1 MGAVAARGWLN
12 ASMARQNQVVARL
25 VSAMMEMM
33 AVVWSVAISVEMVS
47 SNGVDGSV
55 GCLPFERRQMAIRGV
70 GRGCRSVRARL
81 RACVRWARP
90 SGLVPARLPACVP
103 LVLSPAGA
111 ERVRGL
117 AWLRRTEQAPCV
129 RGVTRTG
136 RDPGWPGAHPG
147 CPGLCLWWPGP

>member
-25 VSAMMEMM
+25 VSAMMKMM

-81 RACVRWARP
+81 
-90 SGLVPARLPACVP
+90 
-103 LVLSPAGA
+103 
-111 ERVRGL
+111 
-117 AWLRRTEQAPCV
+117 PCV
-129 RGVTRTG
+129 RALGETLWPRACPPACL
-136 RDPGWPGAHPG
+136 RAPCAQPGWGGARAW
-147 CPGLCLWWPGP
+147 PGLAEADGTGAVRAWRDSHWA